1 MVQEVADIKW
11 LKENALQKWKKG
23 KASKEKGT
31 KDKVSMLIELVEESR
46 HFESK
51 IMNER

>member
-11 LKENALQKWKKG
+11 LKERALPKWKKG
-23 KASKEKGT
+23 KTSKEKGA

-46 HFESK
+46 YFESK
-51 IMNER
+51 RINER